1 MDRGDEIFDD
11 RPHRH
16 KPMSYET
23 EFRYD
28 SSHCGIC
35 GKPIIQYGSWLCG
48 PFPVWILLLFCLS
61 YILMHPN
68 KNGTDLFFAALA
80 FLLNLVLRYLGRR
93 FGNYICEDERPKG
106 WRIKNRLAAI
116 ACCSNCIWLITAAV
130 WQAVLIAE
138 LYERISF
145 AAVLSV
151 AVYPLCVIPIC
162 LLFTYI
168 VVRLSFPSNAKPQFA
183 TSDVV
188 QFNVIAALM
197 FALGGLP
204 LPLLCM
210 PIAVLLAQ
218 IPAYVIMK
226 KREEAK

>member
-1 MDRGDEIFDD
+1 MAHVDDEIFDD

-23 EFRYD
+23 KFRYA

-35 GKPIIQYGSWLCG
+35 GKPIIHYGSWLCG
-48 PFPVWILLLFCLS
+48 SLPGWILLLFCLS
-61 YILMHPN
+61 YISMHPN
-68 KNGTDLFFAALA
+68 KNRTDLFFAALA
-80 FLLNLVLRYLGRR
+80 FLLNLVLLYLGRR
-93 FGNYICEDERPKG
+93 FGNYISEDERPKG

-116 ACCSNCIWLITAAV
+116 ACCSNCIWLITAVV
-130 WQAVLIAE
+130 WQAVLNAK
-138 LYERISF
+138 LYEWISF
-145 AAVLSV
+145 TAVLNV
-151 AVYPLCVIPIC
+151 AVYPLCVISIC
-162 LLFTYI
+162 LLLAYI
-168 VVRLSFPSNAKPQFA
+168 VVRFSFSSDANPQFA

-188 QFNVIAALM
+188 QFNVIAVLM

-226 KREEAK
+226 KRENT

>member
-1 MDRGDEIFDD
+1 M
-11 RPHRH
+11 
-16 KPMSYET
+16 
-23 EFRYD
+23 
-28 SSHCGIC
+28 
-35 GKPIIQYGSWLCG
+35 
-48 PFPVWILLLFCLS
+48 
-61 YILMHPN
+61 
-68 KNGTDLFFAALA
+68 
-80 FLLNLVLRYLGRR
+80 
-93 FGNYICEDERPKG
+93 
-106 WRIKNRLAAI
+106 
-116 ACCSNCIWLITAAV
+116 WLITAAV
-130 WQAVLIAE
+130 WEAVLIAE

-188 QFNVIAALM
+188 QFNVIAVLM